1 MKRLLYIL
9 LLVPLIGNSQINA
22 WDFAVTVSTQQKSAS
37 VPSLLA
43 PPLDANA
50 NTELITDNAASFP
63 PDEIN
68 EVDGTTGNEITPIGP
83 AEVTVTSELVDD
95 GYQGD
100 YVVKVDAGTY
110 NGGYGRA
117 EHQNVTVS
125 SSTTY
130 EYVLLYRH
138 SGTGASGRFKVD
150 GITTVEEVNG
160 LSATTWTE
168 LSGTF
173 STGASDTTAT
183 FEIWCHRPF
192 ASADGTEW
200 IEYKLTVKAQ

>member
-1 MKRLLYIL
+1 MNKRLFYIL
-9 LLVPLIGNSQINA
+9 MILPLFSFSQGEIFRYA
-22 WDFAVTVSTQQKSAS
+22 QEVARQQKVTA
-37 VPSLLA
+37 PSLL
-43 PPLDANA
+43 PPPNNS
-50 NTELITDNAASFP
+50 NTNSELITGNAASFP
-63 PDEIN
+63 PGETNGIA
-68 EVDGTTGNEITPIGP
+68 GITPIGP
-83 AEVTVTSELVDD
+83 AEVTITSELVDD

-100 YVVKVDAGTY
+100 YVVKVFAGTY

-138 SGTGASGRFKVD
+138 SGTSPSSGRFKVD

-173 STGASDTTAT
+173 STGVSDTTAT

-192 ASADGTEW
+192 TSADGTEW

>member
-1 MKRLLYIL
+1 MKKRLFYIL
-9 LLVPLIGNSQINA
+9 MILPLFSFSQGEIFRYA
-22 WDFAVTVSTQQKSAS
+22 QEVARQQKITA
-37 VPSLLA
+37 PSLL
-43 PPLDANA
+43 PHPNNS
-50 NTELITDNAASFP
+50 NTNSELITGNAASFP
-63 PDEIN
+63 PG
-68 EVDGTTGNEITPIGP
+68 EVNGLSGITTVGP

-110 NGGYGRA
+110 NGGYGRS

-138 SGTGASGRFKVD
+138 SGTGASGRFRVS
-150 GITTVEEVNG
+150 GSATLEEVNT
-160 LSATTWTE
+160 LNATTWTE

-173 STGASDTTAT
+173 STGASDTTVT
-183 FEIWCHRPF
+183 FGIWCHRPF
-192 ASADGTEW
+192 ASANGTEW
-200 IEYKLTVKAQ
+200 IEYKLTVKEQ